1 MGSLVAQYGYYSEGE
16 SFSIADPNEV
26 WVLEMIGKGNYEKGA
41 VWVAQRIP
49 DGYVSA
55 HANQARI
62 TNFPLN
68 DADNCIYS
76 PDVISFAKKHG
87 FYPSSAADNL
97 FSFSDVY
104 DPVTFD
110 GARFCEGRVY
120 SFFRNVKSSILA
132 QYLDYAQGRNLTN
145 RMPLW
150 IKPDRKISLNDT
162 FSLMRDHFEG
172 TWLEFNSD
180 VGAEA
185 FQLPYRWRPM
195 TWSVGGAEYVHER
208 ATSTQQTGFSFVSQ
222 LRSNFPSPIGGIIWF
237 GVDDSALTLHVPM
250 YCGMKS
256 IPFSFSEKNGDM
268 MTFSF
273 NSAFWVFN
281 LVNNYVYS
289 RYSVMY
295 PEVYSEIVKYESN
308 FISNIAYYD
317 RIASTLYKDGYVDAA
332 LNYLTNFSVTAG
344 DQVVADWLVLFQK
357 LFTKYMDGN
366 RKFKNPDSVI
376 PRVEYP
382 GYPQSWYP
390 RIVAEAGDHYKYLGK
405 ESSKL
410 SNRKIF

>member
-1 MGSLVAQYGYYSEGE
+1 MFLALIAISRGCTNYLITKGANVEGANMITYNADSHTLFGALYHFPASDYTNGTMLDVYDWDTAVYLGKIPQVSHTYNVIGNINEFALSIGETTFGGLGPLQKQAKAIVDYGSLIYITLQRSKSAREAIKTMGSLVAQYGYYSEGE

-256 IPFSFSEKNGDM
+256 IPFSFSEKK
-268 MTFSF
+268 
-273 NSAFWVFN
+273 W
-281 LVNNYVYS
+281 
-289 RYSVMY
+289 
-295 PEVYSEIVKYESN
+295 
-308 FISNIAYYD
+308 
-317 RIASTLYKDGYVDAA
+317 
-332 LNYLTNFSVTAG
+332 
-344 DQVVADWLVLFQK
+344 
-357 LFTKYMDGN
+357 
-366 RKFKNPDSVI
+366 
-376 PRVEYP
+376 
-382 GYPQSWYP
+382 
-390 RIVAEAGDHYKYLGK
+390 
-405 ESSKL
+405 
-410 SNRKIF
+410 